1 METSTDST
9 QPQNTLAIMHLLKI
23 HASPEEVYQALT
35 TSAGIRNWWTRDVA
49 IDSTIGGQAEFG
61 FYQHQ
66 FVIKMGIEEL
76 EPARRVVWKTLSGA
90 PGWEGSTISFY
101 LRPDGPDTV
110 LSFAHRG
117 FQTADEGYAG
127 ANTRWGYY
135 LVSLQEYLT
144 AENGTPNPE
153 DMDFATPRF
162 GVPVGAA
169 S

>member
-1 METSTDST
+1 MKDTPESTPA
-9 QPQNTLAIMHLLKI
+9 QTLDIMHLLKI
-23 HASPEEVYQALT
+23 HASPEEVYRALT
-35 TSAGIRNWWTRDVA
+35 TADGIRIWWTRDVA
-49 IDSTIGGQAEFG
+49 IDSSIGGEAEFG
-61 FYQHQ
+61 FYEHQ
-66 FVIKMGIEEL
+66 FVIKMGIQEL
-76 EPARRVVWKTLSGA
+76 EPARRVVWKTRSGA

-117 FQTADEGYAG
+117 FHKADEGFAG

-144 AENGTPNPE
+144 VGNGTPNPE

-162 GVPVGAA
+162 GVALGTA